1 MSELKVTGVI
11 EKLLDVESGTSKAT
25 GNDWQKQCFVVA
37 NNGGYEGKKQIFCF
51 EVFGSEKVENLSKYN
66 KAGDEVT
73 VSFNIGTNEWNG
85 KYFTSLQSWK
95 IEKLI
100 KSEQPKTQVA
110 QAEEDDLPF

>member
-51 EVFGSEKVENLSKYN
+51 EVFGAEKVENLSKYN
-66 KAGDEVT
+66 KVGDEVT

-95 IEKLI
+95 IEKVI
-100 KSEQPKTQVA
+100 KSETNQVA
-110 QAEEDDLPF
+110 QPEDDEDVPF